1 MGNTRYRLLFV
12 ALAALIVAV
21 ALAACGGGGSSSSGS
36 SGSTEAGS
44 TTGGETA
51 ESGSSS
57 DAKIKEEAA
66 ALVVKAEEPPSVVPE
81 GELELKNKSIPTGKT
96 VAYLGSNNE
105 SSEEYFEPIKE
116 GAEALGWSAKFYQGS
131 VEPNKQAKFFEE
143 IVASKPAVFMAC
155 CIAPSLAK
163 KYLLE
168 LKEEGTISIMCC
180 TQEAGTESLAKLLSV
195 PADKLVAGENVA
207 NYMLAEMGEELNVL
221 YVNTEDFEVSKQY
234 AEGLKN
240 QISKLCPNCAEVHE
254 IQAAVEEIG
263 KPTIATAVVSY
274 LRAHPEV
281 NYVSTL
287 FSPLLT
293 GVPAQMK
300 AAGLELP
307 LTATASGALALE
319 AVKEE
324 KEGWK
329 AIQVF
334 GKEWGLQ
341 GLNIAVREMQGEPL
355 GEETL
360 TPEVLVTTKNAAT
373 ASPGPGNQPAIPNAL
388 EQYEEI
394 WGV

>member
-1 MGNTRYRLLFV
+1 MRNTRYRWLFAV
-12 ALAALIVAV
+12 LAALIVAV

-36 SGSTEAGS
+36 SESSTASSSE
-44 TTGGETA
+44 ETE

-57 DAKIKEEAA
+57 DAQIKEEAA
-66 ALVVKAEEPPSVVPE
+66 KLVAKAEEPPSEVPE
-81 GELELKNKSIPTGKT
+81 AELELKNKEIPTGKT

-105 SSEEYFEPIKE
+105 SSEEYFAPIKE

-143 IVASKPAVFMAC
+143 IVASKPDLFLAC

-168 LKEEGTISIMCC
+168 LKEEGTISVMCC
-180 TQEAGTESLAKLLSV
+180 TQIEGTESLAKLLSV
-195 PADKLVAGENVA
+195 PDDKLIAGENVA
-207 NYMLAEMGEELNVL
+207 NYMLAEKGEELNVL

-240 QISKLCPNCAEVHE
+240 QVAKLCSSCEVHE

-300 AAGLELP
+300 AAGIDLP

-373 ASPGPGNQPAIPNAL
+373 ASPGPGNQPAIPDAL

-394 WGV
+394 WGL

>member
-1 MGNTRYRLLFV
+1 MRNTRYRWLFAV
-12 ALAALIVAV
+12 LAALIVAV

-36 SGSTEAGS
+36 GESSTASGSEETE
-44 TTGGETA
+44 

-57 DAKIKEEAA
+57 DAQIKAEAA
-66 ALVVKAEEPPSVVPE
+66 KLVAKAEEPPTDVPE
-81 GELELKNKSIPTGKT
+81 GELKLKNTAIPTGKT

-143 IVASKPAVFMAC
+143 IVASKPDVFLAC

-163 KYLLE
+163 KYLAE
-168 LKEEGTISIMCC
+168 LKAEGTTSVMCC
-180 TQEAGTESLAKLLSV
+180 TQVAGTEDLAKLLSV
-195 PADKLVAGENVA
+195 PEDKLIAGENVA
-207 NYMLAEMGEELNVL
+207 NYMLAEKGEELNVL

-240 QISKLCPNCAEVHE
+240 QVAKLCSSCEVHE

-300 AAGLELP
+300 AAGIELP

-373 ASPGPGNQPAIPNAL
+373 ASPGPGNQPAISNEL
-388 EQYEEI
+388 EQYEKI
-394 WGV
+394 WGLQ

>member
-1 MGNTRYRLLFV
+1 MGKQRYRWLFV
-12 ALAALIVAV
+12 ALAASVVVL
-21 ALAACGGGGSSSSGS
+21 ALAACGGGDSS
-36 SGSTEAGS
+36 
-44 TTGGETA
+44 TGGGESTA
-51 ESGSSS
+51 AAAEGSEEAGSSS
-57 DAKIKEEAA
+57 DAQIKEEAA
-66 ALVVKAEEPPSVVPE
+66 KLVAEAEKPPATVPE
-81 GELELKNKSIPTGKT
+81 AELPLKNGPAPSGKT

-116 GAEALGWSAKFYQGS
+116 GAEALGWTAKFYQGS

-143 IVASKPAVFMAC
+143 IVASKPDVFLAC

-168 LKEEGTISIMCC
+168 LKEEGTISVMCC
-180 TQEAGTESLAKLLSV
+180 TQVAGTESLAKLLSV
-195 PADKLVAGENVA
+195 PDDKLIAGENVA
-207 NYMLAEMGEELNVL
+207 NYMLAEKGEELNVL

-234 AEGLKN
+234 AEGLKD
-240 QISKLCPNCAEVHE
+240 QVAKLCSSCEVHE

-263 KPTIATAVVSY
+263 KPAIATSVVSY
-274 LRAHPEV
+274 LRAHPEI

-307 LTATASGALALE
+307 ITATASGALALE
-319 AVKEE
+319 AIKEE

-341 GLNIAVREMQGEPL
+341 GLNVAVRTMLNEPL
-355 GEETL
+355 GKETL
-360 TPEVLVTTKNAAT
+360 TPEVLVTTNNAAT
-373 ASPGPGNQPAIPNAL
+373 ASPGPGNQPVIPDAL
-388 EQYEEI
+388 AQYEKI